1 MPGKRL
7 NHSPSGT
14 SGFVSHHAP
23 KLAGGGVEGDEGR
36 TVRTGMGVGDRG
48 VEEGLI
54 RKEEGEMGTSTCG
67 REENFRLIC
76 GRNAMNALMGVWEH
90 GRPLRWA
97 KLFF

>member
-1 MPGKRL
+1 
-7 NHSPSGT
+7 
-14 SGFVSHHAP
+14 
-23 KLAGGGVEGDEGR
+23 
-36 TVRTGMGVGDRG
+36 
-48 VEEGLI
+48 
-54 RKEEGEMGTSTCG
+54 MGTSTCG